1 MLAAFHAAQTQH
13 GRALPPQIVRRFPRR
28 DFLFAHGK
36 PARVQIQVKPRRALQ
51 HGARAVLALLIGK
64 QKGQLRRQGNLAI
77 LRIHAIAQQHIGQ
90 PRIGAGRI
98 KGHVLD
104 CISHGFPLPRLF
116 FTDKN
121 YAPSAPAAHIRV
133 RLLLLP
139 SGPDRVHAVISH
151 GTRCVANIVYQ
162 TFIQI
167 TSAKYINLQT
177 MLFTGSRAAQRL
189 PAQGFSAARRYPA
202 QRRPARAWLRPAPP
216 PRP

>member
-1 MLAAFHAAQTQH
+1 MCCPAMRAKKQATQCKSIDILFKLSPYLCVRLRVP
-13 GRALPPQIVRRFPRR
+13 GRKSHLPFAIPMDEPLLFLLHRQCPRRFPRG
-28 DFLFAHGK
+28 H
-36 PARVQIQVKPRRALQ
+36 
-51 HGARAVLALLIGK
+51 LLLLK
-64 QKGQLRRQGNLAI
+64 TQ
-77 LRIHAIAQQHIGQ
+77 
-90 PRIGAGRI
+90 
-98 KGHVLD
+98 
-104 CISHGFPLPRLF
+104 
-116 FTDKN
+116 KN

-151 GTRCVANIVYQ
+151 GTRCVADIVYQ

-202 QRRPARAWLRPAPP
+202 QRRPVRAWLRPAPP